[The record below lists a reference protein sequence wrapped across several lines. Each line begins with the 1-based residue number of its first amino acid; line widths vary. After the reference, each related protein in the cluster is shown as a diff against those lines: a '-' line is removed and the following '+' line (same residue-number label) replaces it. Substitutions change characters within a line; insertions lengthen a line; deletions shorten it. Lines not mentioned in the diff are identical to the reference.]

1 MGRMGDLPGRKV
13 ATVKGSTTE
22 TWLTTKG
29 AKVVPYATITEC
41 VKKRAAAAERF
52 ALYQVGMSVEE
63 YVAAGGK
70 RGDIAYDLEHGFIT
84 VDHPA
89 EPEASEAAPAPKR
102 SRKGKTASSS
112 ALTAATAE

>member
-1 MGRMGDLPGRKV
+1 MSEAKAVRISSK
-13 ATVKGSTTE
+13 ATI
-22 TWLTTKG
+22 
-29 AKVVPYATITEC
+29 ATITEG

-70 RGDIAYDLEHGFIT
+70 RGDLAYDLEHGFIT